1 MTRAPP
7 PFSGSGRDP
16 VSVAS
21 PAQIRRPAGAPYVPR
36 WHDWRAFFSSFLL
49 VVFPPGLTR
58 VRPKRRVIAI
68 TTVKVTPSCLLYSH
82 AFLRSCPSRFTYF
95 QDGATGSLPCL
106 LQSRQKKKTC
116 HLHDL
121 ILIAETWY
129 VIKLMS
135 LAFRLFRVS

>member
-1 MTRAPP
+1 MDLGARGLGMTRAPP
-7 PFSGSGRDP
+7 PLSGSGRNP

-21 PAQIRRPAGAPYVPR
+21 PAQIRRPAGAPYAPR
-36 WHDWRAFFSSFLL
+36 GGTIGEFFFSSFLL

-106 LQSRQKKKTC
+106 LQSRQKKN
-116 HLHDL
+116 LR
-121 ILIAETWY
+121 
-129 VIKLMS
+129 
-135 LAFRLFRVS
+135 LARCDFNC